1 MCLFRVELKL
11 FNIPKTP
18 NETAIMTQ
26 LTQSPVQQLNFDLDE
41 LNQRFDT
48 AHPREILAWCV
59 NNIPTG
65 LVQTSAFNVDD
76 LVITDIFYRDLKP
89 ATPVPVIFLE
99 TLHHFPQTLELVAK
113 AKEVYNLDLKIYK
126 TPNIDSREAFAA
138 QYGDALWDKDIQQ
151 FHYLTK
157 IEPLQRGLLELNT
170 VAWITGRRRD
180 QAVTRAQMPVLEF
193 DDKGRLKVNPLAS
206 WTRKESWTYAH
217 KYDVIYNPLHDQ
229 GYPSSG
235 DEPITTPVAE
245 GEDERAG
252 RWRGTGKTECG
263 IHI

>member
-1 MCLFRVELKL
+1 MTYSTEAQSQTAN
-11 FNIPKTP
+11 FNL
-18 NETAIMTQ
+18 E
-26 LTQSPVQQLNFDLDE
+26 E

-59 NNIPTG
+59 KHIPNG

-76 LVITDIFYRDLKP
+76 IVITDIFYRDLKQ
-89 ATPVPVIFLE
+89 PVPVIFLD

-113 AKEVYNLDLKIYK
+113 AKDLYNLNLKVYK
-126 TPNIDSREAFAA
+126 ILDVDSREAFAA
-138 QYGDALWDKDIQQ
+138 KYGEALWDTDITQ
-151 FHYLTK
+151 FHHLTK
-157 IEPLQRGLLELNT
+157 IEPLQRSLAELNT
-170 VAWITGRRRD
+170 IAWITGRRRD
-180 QAVTRAQMPVLEF
+180 QANTRADMPVFEV
-193 DDKGRLKVNPLAS
+193 DGKQRLKVNPLAS
-206 WTRKESWTYAH
+206 WTRKESWAYVFEH
-217 KYDVIYNPLHDQ
+217 DVIYNPLHDQ
-229 GYPSSG
+229 GYPSIG

>member
-1 MCLFRVELKL
+1 MTYSTEAQSQTAN
-11 FNIPKTP
+11 FNL
-18 NETAIMTQ
+18 E
-26 LTQSPVQQLNFDLDE
+26 E

-59 NNIPTG
+59 KHIPNG

-76 LVITDIFYRDLKP
+76 IVITDILYRDLKRS
-89 ATPVPVIFLE
+89 VPVIFLD

-113 AKEVYNLDLKIYK
+113 AKDLYNLNLKVYK
-126 TPNIDSREAFAA
+126 ILDVDSREAFAA
-138 QYGDALWDKDIQQ
+138 KYGEALWDTDITQ
-151 FHYLTK
+151 FHHLTK
-157 IEPLQRGLLELNT
+157 IEPLQRSLAELNT
-170 VAWITGRRRD
+170 IAWITGRRRD
-180 QAVTRAQMPVLEF
+180 QANTRADMPVFEL
-193 DDKGRLKVNPLAS
+193 DGKQRLKVNPLAS
-206 WTRKESWTYAH
+206 WTRKESWAYVFEH
-217 KYDVIYNPLHDQ
+217 DVIYNPLHDQ
-229 GYPSSG
+229 GYPSIG